1 MEYLISVAAG
11 FVAGIAGVCLVE
23 MIRKSRRRRKKR
35 EQNGEKEK
43 FEFSKLILLAVL
55 ATYFWGL
62 SVGTKIVFMDFT
74 QLGVWLAYI
83 GTPTTIAIGF
93 YAWKAKAENIVKI
106 KQANP
111 TETEGVPIDLN
122 NITP

>member
-1 MEYLISVAAG
+1 MEYIISVAAG
-11 FVAGIAGVCLVE
+11 LIAGIAGVCLVE
-23 MIRKSRRRRKKR
+23 MICKSRRRRKK
-35 EQNGEKEK
+35 KDK
-43 FEFSKLILLAVL
+43 FEFSKSILLAVL
-55 ATYFWGL
+55 ATYF
-62 SVGTKIVFMDFT
+62 VGIVVGIKIVLVDTT
-74 QLGVWLAYI
+74 QLGVLLVYI

-111 TETEGVPIDLN
+111 ADTEGVPIDLN